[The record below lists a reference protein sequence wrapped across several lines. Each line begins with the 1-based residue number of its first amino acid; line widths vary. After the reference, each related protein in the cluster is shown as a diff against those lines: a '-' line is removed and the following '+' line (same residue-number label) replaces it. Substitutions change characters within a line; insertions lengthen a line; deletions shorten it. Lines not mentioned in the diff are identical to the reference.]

1 VQQPSSSVGPPA
13 SAIDRDDPV
22 CKETVPDVSVVV
34 PTYNRQHL
42 LARTLSSLR
51 QQDVGPIRYEV
62 IVVDNDSS
70 DDTPTVVAQ
79 YRQAWPDLHYFREP
93 RRGVSHARN
102 TGIGAA
108 RADIVAFTD
117 DDVEPQRTW
126 VASIKQALDAHP
138 EVDCIGGRIDARWTT
153 APPSWLTSSFWGPL
167 ALQGPKGDSP
177 YVDASC
183 ASRCLM
189 TANFACRRPALLEV
203 HGFSP
208 DYLRDEDRELQLRLW
223 RAGKRGLYVDSVV
236 VTTEVPP
243 ERLTKQYHRQ
253 FYARAA
259 AAHAR
264 MRFLDSINAEGRLV
278 PESADAVTLLGSPG
292 FVFRGLVHH
301 SLRCARSIVT
311 LNREQAFFHETRML
325 YFASYV
331 WTRHRREGPVWHA
344 LPRDCVRFARSVW
357 TKRARARRQ
366 RSASGPLAQV

>member
-1 VQQPSSSVGPPA
+1 M
-13 SAIDRDDPV
+13 
-22 CKETVPDVSVVV
+22 DVSVVV
-34 PTYNRQHL
+34 PTYNRRQL
-42 LARTLSSLR
+42 LAQTLNSLR
-51 QQDVGPIRYEV
+51 QQKAGAIRYEV

-79 YRQAWPDLHYFREP
+79 FREGWPDLKYAHEP

-108 RADIVAFTD
+108 QADIIAFTD
-117 DDVEPQRTW
+117 DDVEPQPTW
-126 VASIKQALDAHP
+126 VASIKQAFDAHP
-138 EVDCIGGRIDARWTT
+138 EVDCIGGRINARWTT
-153 APPSWLTSSFWGPL
+153 APPSWLTTSFWGPI

-189 TANFACRRPALLEV
+189 TANFACRRSALLEV

-223 RAGKRGLYVDSVV
+223 RAGKRGIYIDSVV
-236 VTTEVPP
+236 VTTEVPS
-243 ERLTKQYHRQ
+243 ERLTKRYHRQ
-253 FYARAA
+253 FYTRAA

-278 PESADAVTLLGSPG
+278 PEMPDALKLFGSPG
-292 FVFRGLVHH
+292 FVFRSFVHH
-301 SLRCARSIVT
+301 LSRWALSVAT
-311 LNREQAFFHETRML
+311 LNWGQAFFHETRML
-325 YFASYV
+325 YFASYI
-331 WTRHRREGPVWHA
+331 WTRHRQEGPVWHA
-344 LPRDCVRFARSVW
+344 LPRDCVRFARGVW
-357 TKRARARRQ
+357 GKRARTRRE